1 MKRRLGS
8 IFILSMVV
16 LLGVAI
22 CFSLSGN
29 AASQAKTKIT
39 YWVINNDPDEQLG
52 KKYAADFMAKNPEI
66 EVDVVRMGEVSEETI
81 AISVAGGTA
90 PDVCQMGPSLSVNY
104 AKEGALIPLD
114 SFSDFQTAAM
124 EASKPADL
132 LAGYKI
138 DGHIYLMPWRG
149 SPILLFCNKTMLD
162 KAGVKPPKSWE
173 DFVNVAKAVKEK
185 TGYWGFATEGGG
197 LQPEGWHR
205 MFDYLELYDN
215 TATKGHFL
223 SDDGK
228 RAIFAGPAGVEALK
242 VFVDIHQ
249 AGAAPTSPVTE
260 DLFSNGKAA
269 MTFAGSWKFPGIEDA
284 GVVKL
289 DEVGVVPIPTYTGE
303 GPSFTYG
310 DPRDLAIFQQSK
322 NPDAAW
328 EFVKFIIQEQ
338 QSLDCIKIT
347 GQLPVRGDL
356 ATNPTFATYLE
367 EHPELKP
374 FAEAI
379 AYTLSMDLSEHIW
392 EVLSTF
398 SMAFQKAC
406 LGKEDPQ
413 TALKDAASE
422 VNKLL
427 K

>member
-138 DGHIYLMPWRG
+138 DGHIYLM
-149 SPILLFCNKTMLD
+149 LN
-162 KAGVKPPKSWE
+162 
-173 DFVNVAKAVKEK
+173 
-185 TGYWGFATEGGG
+185 
-197 LQPEGWHR
+197 LQ
-205 MFDYLELYDN
+205 N
-215 TATKGHFL
+215 
-223 SDDGK
+223 
-228 RAIFAGPAGVEALK
+228 
-242 VFVDIHQ
+242 
-249 AGAAPTSPVTE
+249 
-260 DLFSNGKAA
+260 
-269 MTFAGSWKFPGIEDA
+269 
-284 GVVKL
+284 
-289 DEVGVVPIPTYTGE
+289 
-303 GPSFTYG
+303 
-310 DPRDLAIFQQSK
+310 
-322 NPDAAW
+322 
-328 EFVKFIIQEQ
+328 
-338 QSLDCIKIT
+338 
-347 GQLPVRGDL
+347 
-356 ATNPTFATYLE
+356 
-367 EHPELKP
+367 
-374 FAEAI
+374 
-379 AYTLSMDLSEHIW
+379 
-392 EVLSTF
+392 
-398 SMAFQKAC
+398 
-406 LGKEDPQ
+406 LGKI
-413 TALKDAASE
+413 S
-422 VNKLL
+422 
-427 K
+427 